1 MKFLQ
6 SRFDEYIISKEKNNL
21 HSELD
26 GIYNSPSAGLDNKR
40 NLIFY
45 GPSGVGKYT
54 QVLNYIKPYSDSN
67 LKYERKIM
75 FNFQNKREFLI
86 KLSDIHFE
94 IDMELLGCNAKLLW
108 NDIYNHIL
116 NILSSRQN
124 NAGII
129 VCKNFHKI
137 HSELLDIFYSYLQTL
152 EHKNINLHYIF
163 ITESTSFI
171 PDNILHR
178 CKIIPVKR
186 PIKNTY
192 KKCIG
197 KTIDKSIKLNQI
209 VNIKDLYTKNT
220 QLMEPQKLITNKLIY
235 SLENF
240 KDLNFIQ
247 FRDNIYNIFIY
258 HLDVTICL
266 RDIITHF
273 IIHKKIN
280 KISITDIYFEFYN
293 FLKLYNNNYRPI
305 YHLEKFMFY
314 LCKVIHGL
322 EDSV

>member
-6 SRFDEYIISKEKNNL
+6 SRFEEYIIAKGKTNL
-21 HSELD
+21 HPELE
-26 GIYNSPSAGLDNKR
+26 GIYNDPTLGLANKR

-45 GPSGVGKYT
+45 GPTGTGKYT
-54 QVLNYIKPYSDSN
+54 QVLNYIKPYSESN

-86 KLSDIHFE
+86 KISDIHFE

-116 NILSSRQN
+116 DILSARKN
-124 NAGII
+124 HMGII
-129 VCKNFHKI
+129 VCKNFNKI

-152 EHKNINLHYIF
+152 TYKNINLHYIF

-178 CKIIPVKR
+178 CKTICVKR
-186 PIKNTY
+186 PVKNTY
-192 KKCIG
+192 RKCIG
-197 KTIDKSIKLNQI
+197 KTIDKSIKLKNI

-220 QLMEPQKLITNKLIY
+220 QLMEPHKIITNKLIH
-235 SLENF
+235 LMENY
-240 KDLNFIQ
+240 KDINFIQ

-258 HLDVTICL
+258 HLDITICL

-273 IIHKKIN
+273 IVQKKLD
-280 KISITDIYFEFYN
+280 KTSITAIYFEFYT

-314 LCKVIHGL
+314 LCKIIHGL
-322 EDSV
+322 GDGM

>member
-6 SRFDEYIISKEKNNL
+6 SRFDEYIIAKEKNNL
-21 HSELD
+21 HPELD
-26 GIYNSPSAGLDNKR
+26 GIYNNPSAGLANKR

-45 GPSGVGKYT
+45 GPTGVGKYT

-67 LKYERKIM
+67 LKYERKIT

-124 NAGII
+124 HTGII

-186 PIKNTY
+186 PVKNTY

-197 KTIDKSIKLNQI
+197 KTIDKSIKLNHI
-209 VNIKDLYTKNT
+209 VNIKDLHTKNT

-235 SLENF
+235 SL
-240 KDLNFIQ
+240 
-247 FRDNIYNIFIY
+247 
-258 HLDVTICL
+258 
-266 RDIITHF
+266 
-273 IIHKKIN
+273 
-280 KISITDIYFEFYN
+280 
-293 FLKLYNNNYRPI
+293 
-305 YHLEKFMFY
+305 
-314 LCKVIHGL
+314 
-322 EDSV
+322 

>member
-6 SRFDEYIISKEKNNL
+6 TRFTEYIIAKEKNNL
-21 HSELD
+21 HPELD
-26 GIYNSPSAGLDNKR
+26 GIFNNPDNGLDNKR

-45 GPSGVGKYT
+45 GPTGTGKYT

-67 LKYERKIM
+67 LKYERKIT

-124 NAGII
+124 HIGII

-152 EHKNINLHYIF
+152 THKNINLHYIF

-186 PIKNTY
+186 PVKNTY
-192 KKCIG
+192 KKCIS

-209 VNIKDLYTKNT
+209 VNIKDLHTKNT
-220 QLMEPQKLITNKLIY
+220 QLMEPQKLITNKLIH

-247 FRDNIYNIFIY
+247 FRDNIYDIFIY

-266 RDIITHF
+266 KDIITYF

-280 KISITDIYFEFYN
+280 KNTITDIYFEFYN

-314 LCKVIHGL
+314 LCKIIHGL
-322 EDSV
+322 GDGV

>member
-6 SRFDEYIISKEKNNL
+6 SRFEEYVIAKEKNNL
-21 HSELD
+21 HPELD
-26 GIYNSPSAGLDNKR
+26 GIYNNPNMGLDNKR

-45 GPSGVGKYT
+45 GPTGCGKYT
-54 QVLNYIKPYSDSN
+54 QVLNYIKPYSESN
-67 LKYERKIM
+67 LKYQRKIT

-86 KLSDIHFE
+86 RLSDIHFE

-116 NILSSRQN
+116 DILSARQN
-124 NAGII
+124 RTGII

-152 EHKNINLHYIF
+152 THKNINLHYIF
-163 ITESTSFI
+163 VTESISFI

-178 CKIIPVKR
+178 CKMIPVKG
-186 PIKNTY
+186 PVKNTY

-209 VNIKDLYTKNT
+209 VNIKDLHTKNT
-220 QLMEPQKLITNKLIY
+220 QLMEPHTLITNKLIH
-235 SLENF
+235 SMENF
-240 KDLNFIQ
+240 NDINFIQ

-258 HLDVTICL
+258 HLDITICL
-266 RDIITHF
+266 RDIITYF
-273 IIHKKIN
+273 IMHKKIN
-280 KISITDIYFEFYN
+280 KTSITDIYFEFYS

-314 LCKVIHGL
+314 LCKIIHGL
-322 EDSV
+322 DDCV